1 MTRSLS
7 SSDLVFRPVDAAS
20 RADFEALFTSPGA
33 PKHCWCMVW
42 RRTAAEARDN
52 DSAGRKRQM
61 MTRIASGTPVGL
73 LAYEAGSPMAWVS
86 VAPRDSYRNL
96 GGPAAMPGE
105 NIWSIVCFWVPRK
118 RRGEGLV
125 YRLIAA
131 AVEHAGKAGATVVEA
146 YPVPPDAPS
155 YRFMGFVPA
164 FEKAG
169 FTEVGRAG
177 IRRRVMRLRPDPS

>member
-1 MTRSLS
+1 MARSPV
-7 SSDLVFRPVDAAS
+7 SSDDLTFRPVTVGN
-20 RADFEALFTSPGA
+20 RVDFEALFTSPGA

-42 RRTAAEARDN
+42 RRTAAEAKNN

-61 MTRIASGTPVGL
+61 MTRIDADTPVGL
-73 LAYEAGSPMAWVS
+73 IAYEAGNPLAWVS
-86 VAPRDSYRNL
+86 VAPRETHRNL
-96 GGPAAMPGE
+96 GGPDAIAGE
-105 NIWSIVCFWVPRK
+105 VIWSIVCFWVPRK

-131 AVEHAGKAGATVVEA
+131 AVDHARDAGATVVEA

-169 FTEVGRAG
+169 FTEIGPAG
-177 IRRRVMRLRPDPS
+177 IRRRVMRLRLD